1 MGWVFDGSAGRLE
14 YYDRR
19 GARVHEFSVAAIAG
33 VHGVLDLLFSAAES
47 SKLTDEDVGR
57 PGAPA
62 RRAPPRREEARRVAV
77 TRALLPQRRAR
88 STAFVDLPQLPSRV
102 TWHRA

>member
-1 MGWVFDGSAGRLE
+1 MGLRGERERIADRRETPCFPGEPAQNHRTMGWVYDGSAGRLE

-33 VHGVLDLLFSAAES
+33 APGVLDLLFSAADS

-57 PGAPA
+57 LVRLLAA
-62 RRAPPRREEARRVAV
+62 RR
-77 TRALLPQRRAR
+77 RAEKKLGA
-88 STAFVDLPQLPSRV
+88 
-102 TWHRA
+102 